1 MADSSN
7 SSHTPLK
14 LTLKFALNVVLVWA
28 LSTYLGQYFSLD
40 GGMPAYVIVGALITL
55 LNIFFRPI
63 LAVLTLPLKLFAT
76 ILAVIIANGAFVYVV
91 HLVTLR
97 MDPALVRLEIYGG
110 AWGWIVVALCFGLA
124 NWILKEI
131 FKS

>member
-1 MADSSN
+1 MSSEN

-14 LTLKFALNVVLVWA
+14 LLLKFALNIVLVWV
-28 LSTYLGQYFSLD
+28 LSTYLGRYFSLD

-63 LAVLTLPLKLFAT
+63 LNVLTLPLKLFAT

-97 MDPALVRLEIYGG
+97 MDPALVKLEIFGG
-110 AWGWIVVALCFGLA
+110 PWGWIVVALCFGLA
-124 NWILKEI
+124 NWILKEM
-131 FKS
+131 FK